1 MPRIY
6 CPLCATKKIVPPIM
20 KRIANTKASYK
31 CPKCGIELTLRE
43 GLRGIKVRNQPEGK
57 ERI

>member
-1 MPRIY
+1 
-6 CPLCATKKIVPPIM
+6 M